1 MIKSTSFAG
10 LAAAI
15 LCCFSVAC
23 ESNPLPQNMQTIMQ
37 KPKYKYANWGI
48 LARDAATGQILLDHQ
63 SDHLM
68 LPASTTK
75 LFSVAA
81 LMHTYGEDY
90 RFRTPVFATGPI
102 EDGVL
107 KGDLI
112 LVGQGDLVMG
122 GRYLNADTI
131 AFTPL
136 DHTIANNVPGVVLT
150 KEDPLLA
157 LNALAKEIRQKGIKQ
172 IEGRVMVD
180 DRLFETTEKRG
191 VVISPMMI
199 NENLIDLVINP
210 SDLGREASVDWR
222 PFVHGYSVISEV
234 KTVAK
239 GEPLN
244 IEMSAEGDGKTIVVK
259 GTIPIDQK
267 DLVRTFNVQNPAL
280 FAGDAFIQALQA
292 QGIAVNGDEKGFIL
306 PAEHFFSNQE
316 PLAVW
321 TSAPLSEYAKLI
333 LKVSHNIGADLIP
346 MLLAVRKKEKTFEQ
360 GMLELGK
367 FVKEEVKLSPGSY
380 VFLDGAGGDD
390 NRLTPQAE
398 VELLHYLQK
407 WPKKAFQKF
416 YDALPILG
424 VDGSLSN
431 YAKDT
436 PAVGKVRAKTGT
448 GISFNLATQQ
458 LFLTTQTLA
467 GYVEGQNGNLIE
479 FMISVNNG
487 QLPTIDDIF
496 PIFEEISQM
505 AVQIYDLTEPK
516 H

>member
-1 MIKSTSFAG
+1 MIKSISS

-15 LCCFSVAC
+15 LCCFSVVV
-23 ESNPLPQNMQTIMQ
+23 ESSPLPPKMQAIMQ
-37 KPKYKYANWGI
+37 QSKYRYANWGI
-48 LARDAATGQILLDHQ
+48 LAKDAVTGKVILEHQ
-63 SDHLM
+63 SEHLM

-81 LMHTYGEDY
+81 LIHTYGDDY

-102 EDGVL
+102 HDGVL

-122 GRYLNADTI
+122 GRYLDADRI

-136 DHTIANNVPGVVLT
+136 DHIIANNVPGVTLT
-150 KEDPLLA
+150 EQDPLMA
-157 LNALAKEIRQKGIKQ
+157 LNVLAKEIRQKGIKQ

-191 VVISPMMI
+191 VVISPMML
-199 NENLIDLVINP
+199 NENLIDLIINP
-210 SDLGREASVDWR
+210 GELGKEASIDWR
-222 PFVHGYSVISEV
+222 PFVHGYSIISQVE
-234 KTVAK
+234 TVAK
-239 GEPLN
+239 GKPLN
-244 IEMSAEGDGKTIVVK
+244 IEMSAEGEGKTILVK

-267 DLVRTFNVQNPAL
+267 HIVRTFNVQNPAH
-280 FAGDAFIQALQA
+280 FAAAAFTQALQA
-292 QGIAVNGDEKGFIL
+292 QGIAVNGEKKSSTLPLEGF
-306 PAEHFFSNQE
+306 FDNQE
-316 PLAVW
+316 PLVVW

-346 MLLAVRKKEKTFEQ
+346 LLLAVRKKEKTFEL
-360 GMLELGK
+360 GMLEFGK
-367 FVKEEVKLSPGSY
+367 FIKEEVKLASGSY

-398 VELLHYLQK
+398 IELLHYLQK
-407 WPKKAFQKF
+407 WPEKTFQKF
-416 YDALPILG
+416 YHGLPILG
-424 VDGSLSN
+424 VDGSLSD

-448 GISFNLATQQ
+448 GVSFNLATHQF
-458 LFLTTQTLA
+458 FLTTQTLA
-467 GYVEGQNGNLIE
+467 GYVEGQNGHLIE

-487 QLPTIDDIF
+487 QLPTMDDIF
-496 PIFEEISQM
+496 PIFEDISQM
-505 AVQIYDLTEPK
+505 AAQIYDLSASKE
-516 H
+516 

>member
-1 MIKSTSFAG
+1 MIKSTSFTG

-23 ESNPLPQNMQTIMQ
+23 ESSPLPQKMQTIMQ

-122 GRYLNADTI
+122 GRYLNAHTI

-292 QGIAVNGDEKGFIL
+292 QGIAVNGDEKGSIL

>member
-1 MIKSTSFAG
+1 MIKSTSLSS

-15 LCCFSVAC
+15 LCCFSVAA
-23 ESNPLPQNMQTIMQ
+23 ESSPLPQKMQTIMQ
-37 KPKYKYANWGI
+37 QPKYKYANWGI
-48 LARDAATGQILLDHQ
+48 LAKDIVTGQVLLDHQ
-63 SDHLM
+63 SEHLM

-81 LMHTYGEDY
+81 LMHAYGEDY
-90 RFRTPVFATGPI
+90 RFRTPVFATGPVQN
-102 EDGVL
+102 GVL

-122 GRYLNADTI
+122 GRYLDADTI

-136 DHTIANNVPGVVLT
+136 DHTIANVVSVTLT
-150 KEDPLLA
+150 EQDPLMA
-157 LNALAKEIRQKGIKQ
+157 LNVLAKEIRQKGIKQ

-180 DRLFETTEKRG
+180 DRLFETSEKRDA
-191 VVISPMMI
+191 VISPMMI

-210 SDLGREASVDWR
+210 SGLGKEALVEWR
-222 PFVHGYSVISEV
+222 PFVQGYSIISQIE
-234 KTVAK
+234 TVAK

-244 IEMSAEGDGKTIVVK
+244 IEMSADKDGKTIIVK
-259 GTIPIDQK
+259 GMIPIDQK
-267 DLVRTFNVQNPAL
+267 DVVRSFNVQNPTH
-280 FAGDAFIQALQA
+280 FATAAFIQALQA
-292 QGIAVNGDEKGFIL
+292 QGITVNGEDKASIL
-306 PAEHFFSNQE
+306 PSESSFANQE

-346 MLLAVRKKEKTFEQ
+346 LLLAARKKEKTFEQ
-360 GMLELGK
+360 GMLEIGK
-367 FVKEEVKLSPGSY
+367 FVKEEVKLAPGSY
-380 VFLDGAGGDD
+380 VFADAAGGDS

-398 VELLHYLQK
+398 VELLHYVQK

-424 VDGSLSN
+424 VDGSLDA

-436 PAVGKVRAKTGT
+436 PAVAKVRAKPGT
-448 GISFNLATQQ
+448 GVSFNAATEEF
-458 LFLTTQTLA
+458 FLTTQALA
-467 GYVEGQNGNLIE
+467 GYIEGQNGHLIE

-487 QLPTIDDIF
+487 QLPTIDDV
-496 PIFEEISQM
+496 PPVFEDISQM
-505 AVQIYDLTEPK
+505 AAQIYDLSAK
-516 H
+516 